1 MFATISRFSNPV
13 KGEQKEVFS
22 VRSWDEIAEIL
33 SRYADKTD
41 RSSLFLGFFSEAYQ
55 GISGKNPVLVG
66 GGAVEVYTHGGYV
79 TGDLDLICD
88 AAIARKI
95 LTGWGFSSAGFSR
108 TFYRPEM
115 DLYVELL
122 GAQDVNG
129 DPEATSRVEAML
141 VGGTMLFCIISLED
155 LIIDRLL
162 AFVHWGH
169 RESALWAQAMMKGAL
184 VLEEQLDTGY
194 VRRKLSE
201 QEDAEKLSAAFESL
215 LKEVLSIPEKE
226 REGEE

>member
-1 MFATISRFSNPV
+1 M
-13 KGEQKEVFS
+13 
-22 VRSWDEIAEIL
+22 RSWGEIAEVL

-41 RSSLFLGFFSEAYQ
+41 RSSLFLGFFSEAYR
-55 GISGKNPVLVG
+55 GLSGKNPVLVG

-95 LTGWGFSSAGFSR
+95 LTGWDFSSAEFSR
-108 TFYRPEM
+108 SFYRPEM

-122 GAQDVNG
+122 GVQDVNG

-141 VGGTMLFCIISLED
+141 VGGTMLFSIISLED

-184 VLEEQLDTGY
+184 GPETLLDTGY
-194 VRRKLSE
+194 IRRKLSE
-201 QEDAEKLSAAFESL
+201 QEDAEKLCVAFESL
-215 LKEVLSIPEKE
+215 LKEVLAISE
-226 REGEE
+226 REEEGDA

>member
-1 MFATISRFSNPV
+1 MPTRRIGRLFSR
-13 KGEQKEVFS
+13 
-22 VRSWDEIAEIL
+22 
-33 SRYADKTD
+33 
-41 RSSLFLGFFSEAYQ
+41 FFSEAYQ
-55 GISGKNPVLVG
+55 GISERIELVG

-162 AFVHWGH
+162 AYVHWGH
-169 RESALWAQAMMKGAL
+169 KESALWAQAMMK
-184 VLEEQLDTGY
+184 
-194 VRRKLSE
+194 
-201 QEDAEKLSAAFESL
+201 
-215 LKEVLSIPEKE
+215 E
-226 REGEE
+226 RSS